1 MSSLILA
8 ISSSIDSLG
17 IGITY
22 GIKNTKI
29 SYISKVILFAISF
42 FTTII
47 SIWFGD
53 TLKNIFSESIA
64 KIFGSSILILI
75 GLFMFFQALKK
86 DKKSTKYYNNDLLKN
101 TNLNIKDE
109 QKIFSFF
116 IKFLGITIKI
126 IKNPSSSDFNNSNL
140 IDPKEAFFLGLALSI
155 DSFCIGIGG
164 SIIGINF
171 TIFPLLI
178 SIFQLIFLSIG
189 NYLGHKLNNCSKI
202 PNNIWSILSSILLII
217 IGITKFL
224 F

>member
-29 SYISKVILFAISF
+29 SYISKVILFIISF

-64 KIFGSSILILI
+64 KIFGSSILIMI
-75 GLFMFFQALKK
+75 GFFMFFQALKK
-86 DKKSTKYYNNDLLKN
+86 DKKDTKYCNNNLLKLDILN
-101 TNLNIKDE
+101 TKNE

-164 SIIGINF
+164 SIIGINS

-189 NYLGHKLNNCSKI
+189 NYLGHKLNNYSKI
-202 PNNIWSILSSILLII
+202 PNNIWSILSSILLIT
-217 IGITKFL
+217 IGIFKIL

>member
-29 SYISKVILFAISF
+29 SYISKVILFIISF

-64 KIFGSSILILI
+64 KIFGSSILIMI
-75 GLFMFFQALKK
+75 GFFMFFQTLKK
-86 DKKSTKYYNNDLLKN
+86 DEKDTKYCNNDLSKLDILNTKN
-101 TNLNIKDE
+101 E

-164 SIIGINF
+164 SIIGINS

-189 NYLGHKLNNCSKI
+189 NYLGHKLTNYSKI
-202 PNNIWSILSSILLII
+202 PNNIWSILSSILLIT
-217 IGITKFL
+217 IGIFKIL